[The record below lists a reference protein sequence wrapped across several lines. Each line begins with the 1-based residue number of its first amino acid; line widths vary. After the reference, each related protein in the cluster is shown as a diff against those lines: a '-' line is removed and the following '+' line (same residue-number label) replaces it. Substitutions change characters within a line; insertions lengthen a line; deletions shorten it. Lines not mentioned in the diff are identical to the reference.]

1 MHRASW
7 WYSKP
12 DGGIGVT
19 QAVNWLETLGINSLE
34 TQTMAKA
41 PPPTTKHSY
50 TTRDAQTLSVIC
62 DHASIEN
69 DETVGTEEGFVPKF
83 CEISNSKLGKALGGI
98 SAGAAAARVSRLIE
112 LQVVTAWYTTSVKTG
127 RVTRRVLEVRQ
138 VPPNPWTPS

>member
-1 MHRASW
+1 ME
-7 WYSKP
+7 
-12 DGGIGVT
+12 
-19 QAVNWLETLGINSLE
+19 AVSWLEKLGINNLE

-62 DHASIEN
+62 ANPSVEN
-69 DETVGTEEGFVPKF
+69 EEFITTDDGFMPKY

-112 LQVVTAWYTTSVKTG
+112 LQVVTAWYTTSVQTG
-127 RVTRRVLEVRQ
+127 RVTKRVLEVKK
-138 VPPNPWTPS
+138 VPPNPWTPDV

>member
-1 MHRASW
+1 M
-7 WYSKP
+7 
-12 DGGIGVT
+12 T
-19 QAVNWLETLGINSLE
+19 QAVNWLETLGINTLE
-34 TQTMAKA
+34 TQTMAKT

-62 DHASIEN
+62 GHPSPEN
-69 DETVGTEEGFVPKF
+69 DEFLDWTIGDPQHLVPKL

-112 LQVVTAWYTTSVKTG
+112 LQVVKAWYTTSVQTG

-138 VPPNPWTPS
+138 VPPSPWTPS

>member
-1 MHRASW
+1 MVSW
-7 WYSKP
+7 LDK
-12 DGGIGVT
+12 
-19 QAVNWLETLGINSLE
+19 LGINNLE

-62 DHASIEN
+62 SHPTHEN
-69 DETVGTEEGFVPKF
+69 EEHVKTGDGFVPKF

-112 LQVVTAWYTTSVKTG
+112 LKVVKAWYTTSVNTG
-127 RVTRRVLEVRQ
+127 RVTRRVLEVQ
-138 VPPNPWTPS
+138 TVPPNPWNPDV